1 MPTSVRLDEQTES
14 LVRRLAKRRGAT
26 KSEVIREALSGLAKE
41 AKASTRPY
49 DAIRHLIGCVDSGGM
64 KLSERTGE
72 KFRNLLAGKK
82 THGRRAG

>member
-1 MPTSVRLDEQTES
+1 MPTSVRLDEQTEN

-64 KLSERTGE
+64 KLSERTGRSSE
-72 KFRNLLAGKK
+72 TCWRGKK